1 MKKLLLIIILL
12 NTHLIFCQNDCN
24 NEILSEKVQL
34 NPNDKKSLLTFAQKL
49 NSLEKC
55 GLDKTDLDIF
65 NNSPIMTNIIIDIL
79 AKENTEPYTY
89 NTILEKL
96 LLITKTEN
104 YQNNIK
110 SKYKMLIDFTKK
122 EANIKNWESDKLI
135 LNKLEIPD
143 KYIEEIF
150 IELKNSSNKDETY
163 KQILERVEK
172 NNTPKNNIKIHPIEY
187 SQNKIFENYGE
198 IDYEKLLEKSK
209 KNKKPVLM
217 YFTGYA
223 CVNAIKMEQRVLSKK
238 DIIDKLKTD
247 FNFVSVYV
255 DDDTP
260 LPEKE
265 WIKSR
270 RGRIIK
276 TVGRK
281 NYELQVTKF
290 KSGFQPYFVIIDK
303 NGEIIKKQGYSDL
316 DTFTK
321 FIK

>member
-1 MKKLLLIIILL
+1 MKKLLLIILL
-12 NTHLIFCQNDCN
+12 NTHFIFCQNDCN

-34 NPNDKKSLLTFAQKL
+34 NPNDKESLLIFAQKL

-96 LLITKTEN
+96 LLIAKSEN

-110 SKYKMLIDFTKK
+110 PKYKMLIDFTKK
-122 EANIKNWESDKLI
+122 EANIKNWKSDKLI
-135 LNKLEIPD
+135 LRKLEIPD

-163 KQILERVEK
+163 KQILERIEK
-172 NNTPKNNIKIHPIEY
+172 NNTPKNNTEIQSVEY

-209 KNKKPVLM
+209 KNKKPVLI

-223 CVNAIKMEQRVLSKK
+223 CVNALKMEQRVLSKK
-238 DIIDKLKTD
+238 KIIDKLKTD

-270 RGRIIK
+270 RGKVIK

-290 KSGFQPYFVIIDK
+290 KSGFQPYFVIIDE

-321 FIK
+321 FIE

>member
-1 MKKLLLIIILL
+1 MKKLLLTLIFL
-12 NTHLIFCQNDCN
+12 NTYFAFCQNDCN
-24 NEILSEKVQL
+24 NEILNEKVQL
-34 NPNDKKSLLTFAQKL
+34 TPNDKESLLIFTQKL
-49 NSLEKC
+49 NSLENC
-55 GLDKTDLDIF
+55 GLDKTDLDIL
-65 NNSPIMTNIIIDIL
+65 NNSPIMTHIIMDIL

-104 YQNNIK
+104 YKNNIK
-110 SKYKMLIDFTKK
+110 PKYITLIDFTKK

-135 LNKLEIPD
+135 LKKLEIPD

-150 IELKNSSNKDETY
+150 IELKNSPNKDETY
-163 KQILERVEK
+163 KEILERIGKNSTPE
-172 NNTPKNNIKIHPIEY
+172 NNTVIEPLEY
-187 SQNKIFENYGE
+187 SQNKIFENYGKV
-198 IDYEKLLEKSK
+198 DYEKLLEKSK

-238 DIIDKLKTD
+238 KIIDKLKTD

-255 DDDTP
+255 DDNTP

-265 WIKSR
+265 WGKSR
-270 RGRIIK
+270 RGRLIK

-281 NYELQVTKF
+281 NYELQVNKF
-290 KSGFQPYFVIIDK
+290 KSGVQPYFVIIDA
-303 NGEIIKKQGYSDL
+303 NGKIIKNQGYSDL

-321 FIK
+321 FIE